1 MTKILFAKDKDVA
14 ILVAHETYTCIEE
27 NSNYSF
33 QRRSF
38 SMYKGSQAYEDSTIG
53 DILDFVFG

>member
-1 MTKILFAKDKDVA
+1 MTKTLFAKDKDVA

-38 SMYKGSQAYEDSTIG
+38 SMYKGRPLVKPMKIVLLEI
-53 DILDFVFG
+53 F